1 MITSTIKTALRI
13 KHNKLDDEIVRLEET
28 ARREMVRVGVDISK
42 AMDDQNS
49 LVNQAV
55 VTYCLM
61 NLTED
66 EGLIDKYLRAWESQI
81 DGIRRNVNV

>member
-13 KHNKLDDEIVRLEET
+13 KHDKLDDEIERLEET
-28 ARREMVRVGVDISK
+28 ARREMVRVGVSSEK
-42 AMDDQNS
+42 AMDDTNY

-61 NLTED
+61 NMTED
-66 EGLIDKYLRAWESQI
+66 EGLIDKYTRAWESQI

>member
-13 KHNKLDDEIVRLEET
+13 KHDKLDDEIERLEET
-28 ARREMVRVGVDISK
+28 ARREMVRVGVSSEK
-42 AMDDQNS
+42 AMDDTNY
-49 LVNQAV
+49 LTNQAV

-61 NLTED
+61 NMTED
-66 EGLIDKYLRAWESQI
+66 EGLIDKYTRAWESQI

>member
-1 MITSTIKTALRI
+1 MITETIKTALRI
-13 KHNKLDDEIVRLEET
+13 KHNKLDTEIQRLENT
-28 ARREMVRVGVDISK
+28 ARREMVRVGVDITK
-42 AMDDQNS
+42 AMDETNY

-66 EGLIDKYLRAWESQI
+66 EGLIDKYYRAWETQI

>member
-13 KHNKLDDEIVRLEET
+13 KHDKLDDEIERLEET
-28 ARREMVRVGVDISK
+28 ARREMVRVGVKDEI
-42 AMDDQNS
+42 AMDDTNY
-49 LVNQAV
+49 LANQAV

-66 EGLIDKYLRAWESQI
+66 EGLIDKYNKAWECQI

>member
-1 MITSTIKTALRI
+1 MITETIKTALRI
-13 KHNKLDDEIVRLEET
+13 KHNKLDSEIERLEET
-28 ARREMVRVGVDISK
+28 ARREMVRVGVDVTK
-42 AMDDQNS
+42 AMDETNY

-81 DGIRRNVNV
+81 DGIRRNKHV

>member
-1 MITSTIKTALRI
+1 MITETIKTALRI
-13 KHNKLDDEIVRLEET
+13 KHNKLDSEIERLENT
-28 ARREMVRVGVDISK
+28 ARREMVRVGVDITK
-42 AMDDQNS
+42 AMDDSNY

-66 EGLIDKYLRAWESQI
+66 EGLIDKYYRAWETQI

>member
-1 MITSTIKTALRI
+1 MITETIKTALRI
-13 KHNKLDDEIVRLEET
+13 KHNKLDSEIERLENT
-28 ARREMVRVGVDISK
+28 ARREMVRVGVDITK
-42 AMDDQNS
+42 AMDETNY

-66 EGLIDKYLRAWESQI
+66 EGLIDKYYRAWETQI

>member
-1 MITSTIKTALRI
+1 MITETIKTALRI
-13 KHNKLDDEIVRLEET
+13 KHNKLDSEIERLEET
-28 ARREMVRVGVDISK
+28 ARREMVRVGVDVTK
-42 AMDDQNS
+42 AMDETNY

-81 DGIRRNVNV
+81 DGIRRNKNV